1 MKKHFYFISGLF
13 CISVFIYLVVLLSTY
28 DLIDVIKYIGLAS
41 AIIGLIYSIVLSEK
55 FNKLINS
62 LRDEAMHDGMTG
74 LLNHKFFE
82 KRLDEEIE
90 RSERYKEKITLLFL
104 DLDNFKRINDT
115 YGHLFGDY
123 VLKITASIIEE
134 NVRNIDIVSRYGGEE
149 FIVILINA
157 NKKDSL
163 KTAERIRKQI
173 EEYEFIEEKIS
184 EHLTIIIGMGEFPTD
199 AKNKENLIRYSDHKM
214 YTAKN
219 DGRNCI
225 R

>member
-13 CISVFIYLVVLLSTY
+13 CVSVFIYVVILYQIY
-28 DLIDVIKYIGLAS
+28 DFIEVIKYIGLSS
-41 AIIGLIYSIVLSEK
+41 ATIGLIYSIVLSEK
-55 FNKLINS
+55 FNKLIDS
-62 LRDEAMHDGMTG
+62 LRNEAMHDGMTG

-90 RSERYKEKITLLFL
+90 RSERYQEKITLLFL

-115 YGHLFGDY
+115 YGHQFGDY
-123 VLKITASIIEE
+123 VLKVTASIIED

-149 FIVILINA
+149 FSVILINA
-157 NKKDSL
+157 NKEISF

-173 EEYEFIEEKIS
+173 EDYDFIEGTIK
-184 EHLTIIIGMGEFPTD
+184 EHLTISIGMGEYPAD
-199 AKNKENLIRYSDHKM
+199 AKNKEDLIRYSDHRM
-214 YTAKN
+214 YMAKN

>member
-13 CISVFIYLVVLLSTY
+13 CVSVFIYVVILY
-28 DLIDVIKYIGLAS
+28 QIYNFIEVIKYIGLSS
-41 AIIGLIYSIVLSEK
+41 ATIGLIYSIVLSEK

-62 LRDEAMHDGMTG
+62 LRNEAMHDGMTG

-115 YGHLFGDY
+115 YGHQFGDY
-123 VLKITASIIEE
+123 VLKVTASIIED

-149 FIVILINA
+149 FTLILPETTLEQGFA
-157 NKKDSL
+157 V
-163 KTAERIRKQI
+163 AERIRELVATQT
-173 EEYEFIEEKIS
+173 YVDSNEKPFTVTIS
-184 EHLTIIIGMGEFPTD
+184 LGLSIYDGKGEIT
-199 AKNKENLIRYSDHKM
+199 NKDLINEADSYRH
-214 YTAKN
+214 
-219 DGRNCI
+219 
-225 R
+225 

>member
-13 CISVFIYLVVLLSTY
+13 CISVIIYLVVLLSTY

-184 EHLTIIIGMGEFPTD
+184 EHLTISIGMGEFPTD